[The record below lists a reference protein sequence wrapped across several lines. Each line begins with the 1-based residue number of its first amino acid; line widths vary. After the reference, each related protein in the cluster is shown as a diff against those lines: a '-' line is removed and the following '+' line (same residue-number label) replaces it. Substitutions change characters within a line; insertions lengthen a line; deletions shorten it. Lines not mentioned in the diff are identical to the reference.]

1 MDFAVVL
8 SDTLR
13 AAVGVPAAAYALAG
27 IGLNVH
33 YGYTGL
39 LNFGQVAFMMVGAY
53 GTAITVD
60 KGAPL
65 WLGFLVG
72 AGLAVVLGLVLG
84 LPTLRLR
91 ADYLAIVTIAVAEIL
106 RLVNRS
112 RVPRIEHL
120 THGVLVI

>member
-1 MDFAVVL
+1 RSPDL
-8 SDTLR
+8 PSSPTRRSSDL
-13 AAVGVPAAAYALAG
+13 
-27 IGLNVH
+27 
-33 YGYTGL
+33 
-39 LNFGQVAFMMVGAY
+39 
-53 GTAITVD
+53 
-60 KGAPL
+60 PL

-120 THGVLVI
+120 THGVLGITGFAGAFYRINPIPSGIYGV